1 MSSPRTEE
9 MLCLSPLTSQT
20 KVHLL
25 GRTQEHLQ
33 LQLRHSPWVLSRAE
47 ASHKLGNCSSFS
59 RFLSKGKKEYY
70 HSDFLDYS
78 VCLLL
83 PTLVTTGLFFKLQS
97 ALPKS
102 KYLLLKHWIKEKF
115 FINQSRMNLEKYWG
129 RGGKKNWITLL
140 AIYSPLPLFLQGM
153 FENVIIIK
161 TKLQSDLLS
170 CANKPFNLFFS

>member
-1 MSSPRTEE
+1 MGFSFPSLQREHLGLCESGWEHAQCRWKGIYLTTLSTRLMSSPRTEE

-102 KYLLLKHWIKEKF
+102 KYLLLKH
-115 FINQSRMNLEKYWG
+115 
-129 RGGKKNWITLL
+129 
-140 AIYSPLPLFLQGM
+140 
-153 FENVIIIK
+153 
-161 TKLQSDLLS
+161 
-170 CANKPFNLFFS
+170 